1 MTQQQTTGARHAW
14 RVVAVLLAGLLASCG
29 GSNSTTPTPTPTS
42 VTETFNGTL
51 AVGGTTAFPFTITT
65 PGVLTATLVSLSPQ
79 TTITVGFGIG
89 QPSGTTCAF
98 SAGSFTESAKVG
110 QVLSGSIVAGS
121 YCVSVYDIGNLQGS
135 NDFVIT
141 VAHS

>member
-1 MTQQQTTGARHAW
+1 M
-14 RVVAVLLAGLLASCG
+14 
-29 GSNSTTPTPTPTS
+29 
-42 VTETFNGTL
+42 
-51 AVGGTTAFPFTITT
+51 
-65 PGVLTATLVSLSPQ
+65 
-79 TTITVGFGIG
+79 GFGIG

-110 QVLSGSIVAGS
+110 QVLSGTIVAGS